1 MSHGFKVFFFLKIKI
16 SHLDSIDLVPWI
28 VSIYQTS
35 RYSTS
40 FCLVINHAPDRGKW
54 CRCSDHT
61 CEPFSFLFRGREGR
75 KEERGGGGVVVEMD
89 DFYVPFC
96 DSNQDE
102 ENDFLNCCR
111 MLAIWC
117 HENKEDQFSRF
128 QINNLST
135 FFSLWLL
142 FLLGRHLLNI
152 SFFCCVH
159 LHYLFGWVDLSQ
171 LETFSA
177 YVVIVDW

>member
-1 MSHGFKVFFFLKIKI
+1 MHLIGENGAGAGQWPHLWALLFFI
-16 SHLDSIDLVPWI
+16 
-28 VSIYQTS
+28 Q
-35 RYSTS
+35 
-40 FCLVINHAPDRGKW
+40 GK
-54 CRCSDHT
+54 R
-61 CEPFSFLFRGREGR
+61 R
-75 KEERGGGGVVVEMD
+75 KEGGGGGEGWVLLLKWMIFMYHSVTQIKMR
-89 DFYVPFC
+89 
-96 DSNQDE
+96 S
-102 ENDFLNCCR
+102 R

-135 FFSLWLL
+135 FFSLWLWLL

-177 YVVIVDW
+177 YVVIVDWWFEFVNLMVFM